1 MHYITAHKVT
11 LRVTAA
17 AVMAP
22 AILVLMLAACGGGSD
37 TSSATVTVGGMTNTI
52 DIRGFKFEPGNLQ
65 VPVGARI
72 TWKNFDG
79 APHTATAKD
88 KSWNTGD
95 LGKGEEKTLTFGT
108 AGVYLYDCT
117 IHPTMKARIQV
128 R

>member
-1 MHYITAHKVT
+1 MHYIKIRRATIALV
-11 LRVTAA
+11 AA
-17 AVMAP
+17 AA
-22 AILVLMLAACGGGSD
+22 LVLAFAACGGGSD
-37 TSSATVTVGGMTNTI
+37 TSSATVTVGGITNTI
-52 DIRGFKFEPGNLQ
+52 DIRGFKYAPGNLQ

-95 LGKGEEKTLTFGT
+95 ISKGEEKTLTFDKVGD
-108 AGVYLYDCT
+108 YLYYCT

>member
-1 MHYITAHKVT
+1 MQYMT
-11 LRVTAA
+11 LRKPMRALIVL
-17 AVMAP
+17 
-22 AILVLMLAACGGGSD
+22 AILVLMIVACGGGSD

-52 DIRGFKFEPGNLQ
+52 DIRGFRYAPGNLQ
-65 VPVGARI
+65 VPIGARI

-95 LGKGEEKTLTFGT
+95 LSKGDEKTLTFDK
-108 AGVYLYDCT
+108 AGDYLYDCT
-117 IHPTMKARIQV
+117 IHPTMNARIQV

>member
-1 MHYITAHKVT
+1 VHYIKIRRATIALVAG
-11 LRVTAA
+11 AA
-17 AVMAP
+17 
-22 AILVLMLAACGGGSD
+22 LVLAFAACGGGSD
-37 TSSATVTVGGMTNTI
+37 TSSATVTVGGITNTI
-52 DIRGFKFEPGNLQ
+52 DIRGFKYAPGNLQ

-95 LGKGEEKTLTFGT
+95 ISKGQEKTLTFDKVGD
-108 AGVYLYDCT
+108 YLYYCT